1 MIMMMII
8 IIIRPHS
15 VHKMQH
21 IATDRVAWAVS
32 FLFVVFVNPAKM
44 VEPIDMPFGRGW
56 GVADSGP
63 KNHVL
68 DRVQIPQGE
77 G

>member
-1 MIMMMII
+1 MVVEIHLQCWVCIVMILMMIMIMMMII

-44 VEPIDMPFGRGW
+44 VEPIDMPFGRG
-56 GVADSGP
+56 
-63 KNHVL
+63 
-68 DRVQIPQGE
+68 
-77 G
+77 